1 MTCTTEVEGLAS
13 LRKLCAGRV
22 MEARDL
28 CITQQ
33 KLHLERLFGI
43 WVTLTGVRLVL
54 LETWELKEV
63 KEYINASVG
72 WVNEWFE
79 T

>member
-1 MTCTTEVEGLAS
+1 MDV
-13 LRKLCAGRV
+13 RV
-22 MEARDL
+22 GQPHESA
-28 CITQQ
+28 I
-33 KLHLERLFGI
+33 F
-43 WVTLTGVRLVL
+43 TL
-54 LETWELKEV
+54 WELKEV

>member
-1 MTCTTEVEGLAS
+1 
-13 LRKLCAGRV
+13 